1 MRKTALALTVL
12 AAIGTSAMA
21 MNYYDVDMYYL
32 RDQSKTLTVEDKQHT
47 GDIAV
52 PYLGRGVSEG
62 AVDQA
67 VADIQ
72 NFLNQKYGEGQY
84 FVYTDKDVSDYHMNI
99 YVTNDANQVPA
110 PAPAEPTVATAPTE
124 PAAVPASTVLADG
137 GIVLQLTDFTHEMAA
152 ADREQITAI
161 LGNYTYGDSAA
172 NLADRAEDAVQQYMD
187 QKYGDDFYDVDV
199 KKVADGAYDVQVK
212 GDDNYKT
219 PGAAVAPAQPNVA
232 PDTVSIVL
240 QLTDF
245 THEMAAADREQIT
258 AILGQYT
265 YGDSAANLADR
276 AEDAVQKYM
285 DQKYGDDF
293 YDVDVK
299 KLENGAYDVQIK
311 GDDNYKAPGAAVAPE
326 QPTVAPAAASIVL
339 QLTDF
344 THEMAAVDREQITAI
359 LGQYTHGDS
368 AANLADRAED
378 AVQQYMDQ
386 KYGDDFYDVDVK
398 KLENG
403 AYDVQIKGDDNYKAP
418 GAAVAPEQ
426 PTAQEAAFV
435 YELTDFTSQMT
446 DADRNNITHILNQYV
461 AGDTTA
467 NLVEKAR
474 NEVQHYLNQT
484 YGEETYKAAVNRL
497 ETNAYRMEIRMG
509 SSFIER
515 QVAAEQPA
523 AVKDHTVLEL
533 MDYTKALPAE
543 DRAAITG
550 ILGKYTY
557 GATPDSLSDQA
568 ENAVEYYLDQKYG
581 KDVYDVDRVSL
592 GENAFRIEIKADKNY
607 GK

>member
-12 AAIGTSAMA
+12 AAIGASAMA
-21 MNYYDVDMYYL
+21 TNYYDVDMYYL

-47 GDIAV
+47 GDLAV

-84 FVYTDKDVSDYHMNI
+84 FVYTDKDVSDHHMNI
-99 YVTNDANQVPA
+99 YVTKDANQVPA
-110 PAPAEPTVATAPTE
+110 QPAPAQPTVAPAPTE
-124 PAAVPASTVLADG
+124 PAAVPASTALADG

-172 NLADRAEDAVQQYMD
+172 NLAKRAEDAVEHYLD
-187 QKYGDDFYDVDV
+187 QKYG
-199 KKVADGAYDVQVK
+199 
-212 GDDNYKT
+212 N
-219 PGAAVAPAQPNVA
+219 
-232 PDTVSIVL
+232 
-240 QLTDF
+240 
-245 THEMAAADREQIT
+245 
-258 AILGQYT
+258 
-265 YGDSAANLADR
+265 
-276 AEDAVQKYM
+276 
-285 DQKYGDDF
+285 DF

-311 GDDNYKAPGAAVAPE
+311 ADDHYKSPGAAVAP
-326 QPTVAPAAASIVL
+326 A
-339 QLTDF
+339 
-344 THEMAAVDREQITAI
+344 
-359 LGQYTHGDS
+359 
-368 AANLADRAED
+368 
-378 AVQQYMDQ
+378 
-386 KYGDDFYDVDVK
+386 
-398 KLENG
+398 
-403 AYDVQIKGDDNYKAP
+403 
-418 GAAVAPEQ
+418 Q
-426 PTAQEAAFV
+426 PTAPAAAFV
-435 YELTDFTSQMT
+435 YELTDFTNQMT
-446 DADRNNITHILNQYV
+446 DTDRNNITHILNQYV
-461 AGDTTA
+461 AGDTAA

-543 DRAAITG
+543 DRAAITE

-581 KDVYDVDRVSL
+581 EDVYDVDRVSL
-592 GENAFRIEIKADKNY
+592 GENAFRIEVKADKNY

>member
-72 NFLNQKYGEGQY
+72 NFLNQKYGGGQY

-110 PAPAEPTVATAPTE
+110 QPVQPAPAQPTE

-172 NLADRAEDAVQQYMD
+172 NLAERAEDAVEHYLD
-187 QKYGDDFYDVDV
+187 QKYGD
-199 KKVADGAYDVQVK
+199 
-212 GDDNYKT
+212 N
-219 PGAAVAPAQPNVA
+219 
-232 PDTVSIVL
+232 
-240 QLTDF
+240 
-245 THEMAAADREQIT
+245 
-258 AILGQYT
+258 
-265 YGDSAANLADR
+265 
-276 AEDAVQKYM
+276 
-285 DQKYGDDF
+285 F

-311 GDDNYKAPGAAVAPE
+311 GDDNYKAPGAAVAPA
-326 QPTVAPAAASIVL
+326 TASVVL

-344 THEMAAVDREQITAI
+344 TKEMAAVDREQITAI

-368 AANLADRAED
+368 AANLAERAED
-378 AVQQYMDQ
+378 AVEHYLDQ
-386 KYGDDFYDVDVK
+386 KYGNDFYDVDVK

-403 AYDVQIKGDDNYKAP
+403 AYDVQIKADDHYKSP
-418 GAAVAPEQ
+418 GAAVAPTQ
-426 PTAQEAAFV
+426 PVAQEAAFV

-446 DADRNNITHILNQYV
+446 DTDRNNITHILNQYV

-474 NEVQHYLNQT
+474 NEVQLYLNKT

-543 DRAAITG
+543 DRAAITE

-592 GENAFRIEIKADKNY
+592 GENAFRIEVKADKNY

>member
-1 MRKTALALTVL
+1 MGKTALALTVL

-21 MNYYDVDMYYL
+21 TNYYDVDMYYL

-72 NFLNQKYGEGQY
+72 DFLNQKYGEGQY
-84 FVYTDKDVSDYHMNI
+84 FVYTDKDVSDHHMNI
-99 YVTNDANQVPA
+99 YVTNDVNQVPA
-110 PAPAEPTVATAPTE
+110 PAPAEPTVVPAPTE

-152 ADREQITAI
+152 ADREQVAAI
-161 LGNYTYGDSAA
+161 LGQYTHGDSAA
-172 NLADRAEDAVQQYMD
+172 NLAERAEDAVEHYLD
-187 QKYGDDFYDVDV
+187 QKYG
-199 KKVADGAYDVQVK
+199 
-212 GDDNYKT
+212 N
-219 PGAAVAPAQPNVA
+219 
-232 PDTVSIVL
+232 
-240 QLTDF
+240 
-245 THEMAAADREQIT
+245 
-258 AILGQYT
+258 
-265 YGDSAANLADR
+265 
-276 AEDAVQKYM
+276 
-285 DQKYGDDF
+285 DF

-311 GDDNYKAPGAAVAPE
+311 ADDNYKTPGA
-326 QPTVAPAAASIVL
+326 TVTPA
-339 QLTDF
+339 
-344 THEMAAVDREQITAI
+344 
-359 LGQYTHGDS
+359 
-368 AANLADRAED
+368 
-378 AVQQYMDQ
+378 
-386 KYGDDFYDVDVK
+386 
-398 KLENG
+398 
-403 AYDVQIKGDDNYKAP
+403 
-418 GAAVAPEQ
+418 Q
-426 PTAQEAAFV
+426 PTAPTAAFI

-446 DADRNNITHILNQYV
+446 DTDRNNITHILNQYV

-484 YGEETYKAAVNRL
+484 YGEETYKAAVNHL
-497 ETNAYRMEIRMG
+497 DTNAYRMEIRMG

-543 DRAAITG
+543 DRAAITE

-592 GENAFRIEIKADKNY
+592 GENAFRIEVKADKNY

>member
-72 NFLNQKYGEGQY
+72 NFLNEKYGEGQY

-110 PAPAEPTVATAPTE
+110 PAPAEPTVAPAPTE

-172 NLADRAEDAVQQYMD
+172 NLAERAEDAVEHYLD
-187 QKYGDDFYDVDV
+187 QKYG
-199 KKVADGAYDVQVK
+199 
-212 GDDNYKT
+212 N
-219 PGAAVAPAQPNVA
+219 
-232 PDTVSIVL
+232 
-240 QLTDF
+240 
-245 THEMAAADREQIT
+245 
-258 AILGQYT
+258 
-265 YGDSAANLADR
+265 
-276 AEDAVQKYM
+276 
-285 DQKYGDDF
+285 DF

-311 GDDNYKAPGAAVAPE
+311 ADDHYKSPGA
-326 QPTVAPAAASIVL
+326 TVTPA
-339 QLTDF
+339 
-344 THEMAAVDREQITAI
+344 
-359 LGQYTHGDS
+359 
-368 AANLADRAED
+368 
-378 AVQQYMDQ
+378 
-386 KYGDDFYDVDVK
+386 
-398 KLENG
+398 
-403 AYDVQIKGDDNYKAP
+403 
-418 GAAVAPEQ
+418 Q
-426 PTAQEAAFV
+426 PTAPAAAFV

-446 DADRNNITHILNQYV
+446 DTDRNNITHILNQYV

-523 AVKDHTVLEL
+523 AVQDHTVLEL

-543 DRAAITG
+543 DRAAITE

-592 GENAFRIEIKADKNY
+592 GENAFRIEVKADKNY

>member
-99 YVTNDANQVPA
+99 YVTNDANQAPAQPVQPA
-110 PAPAEPTVATAPTE
+110 PAQPKE

-172 NLADRAEDAVQQYMD
+172 NLAERAEDAVEHYLD
-187 QKYGDDFYDVDV
+187 QKYG
-199 KKVADGAYDVQVK
+199 
-212 GDDNYKT
+212 N
-219 PGAAVAPAQPNVA
+219 
-232 PDTVSIVL
+232 
-240 QLTDF
+240 
-245 THEMAAADREQIT
+245 
-258 AILGQYT
+258 
-265 YGDSAANLADR
+265 
-276 AEDAVQKYM
+276 
-285 DQKYGDDF
+285 DF

-299 KLENGAYDVQIK
+299 KLETGAYDVQIK
-311 GDDNYKAPGAAVAPE
+311 GDDNYKSPGAAA
-326 QPTVAPAAASIVL
+326 APA
-339 QLTDF
+339 
-344 THEMAAVDREQITAI
+344 
-359 LGQYTHGDS
+359 
-368 AANLADRAED
+368 
-378 AVQQYMDQ
+378 
-386 KYGDDFYDVDVK
+386 
-398 KLENG
+398 
-403 AYDVQIKGDDNYKAP
+403 
-418 GAAVAPEQ
+418 Q
-426 PTAQEAAFV
+426 PVAQEAAFV
-435 YELTDFTSQMT
+435 YELADFTSQMT
-446 DADRNNITHILNQYV
+446 DTDRNNITHILNQYV

-467 NLVEKAR
+467 NLVERAR

-543 DRAAITG
+543 DRAAITE

-592 GENAFRIEIKADKNY
+592 GENAFRIEVKADKNY

>member
-12 AAIGTSAMA
+12 AAIGASAMA
-21 MNYYDVDMYYL
+21 TNYYDVDMYYL

-47 GDIAV
+47 GDLAV

-84 FVYTDKDVSDYHMNI
+84 FVYTDKDVSDHHMNI
-99 YVTNDANQVPA
+99 YVTKDANQVPA
-110 PAPAEPTVATAPTE
+110 QPAPAQPTVAPAPTE
-124 PAAVPASTVLADG
+124 PAAVPASSVLADG

-172 NLADRAEDAVQQYMD
+172 NLAERAEDAVEHYLG
-187 QKYGDDFYDVDV
+187 QKYG
-199 KKVADGAYDVQVK
+199 
-212 GDDNYKT
+212 
-219 PGAAVAPAQPNVA
+219 
-232 PDTVSIVL
+232 
-240 QLTDF
+240 
-245 THEMAAADREQIT
+245 E
-258 AILGQYT
+258 
-265 YGDSAANLADR
+265 
-276 AEDAVQKYM
+276 
-285 DQKYGDDF
+285 DF

-299 KLENGAYDVQIK
+299 KLEDGAYDVQIK
-311 GDDNYKAPGAAVAPE
+311 ADDHYKSPGAAVAP
-326 QPTVAPAAASIVL
+326 A
-339 QLTDF
+339 
-344 THEMAAVDREQITAI
+344 
-359 LGQYTHGDS
+359 
-368 AANLADRAED
+368 
-378 AVQQYMDQ
+378 
-386 KYGDDFYDVDVK
+386 
-398 KLENG
+398 
-403 AYDVQIKGDDNYKAP
+403 
-418 GAAVAPEQ
+418 Q
-426 PTAQEAAFV
+426 PTAPAAAFV

-446 DADRNNITHILNQYV
+446 DTDRNNITRILNQYV
-461 AGDTTA
+461 AGDTAA

-474 NEVQHYLNQT
+474 NEVQLYLNQT

-543 DRAAITG
+543 DRAAITE

-592 GENAFRIEIKADKNY
+592 GENAFRIEVKADKNY

>member
-12 AAIGTSAMA
+12 ATIGASAMA

-47 GDIAV
+47 GDLAV

-84 FVYTDKDVSDYHMNI
+84 FVYTDKDVSDHHMNI
-99 YVTNDANQVPA
+99 YVTKDANQVPA
-110 PAPAEPTVATAPTE
+110 QPAPAQPTVAPAPTE
-124 PAAVPASTVLADG
+124 PAAVPASTALADG

-172 NLADRAEDAVQQYMD
+172 NLADRAEDAVEHYLG
-187 QKYGDDFYDVDV
+187 QKYGEDFYDVDV
-199 KKVADGAYDVQVK
+199 KKLETGAYDVQIK
-212 GDDNYKT
+212 ADDHYKS
-219 PGAAVAPAQPNVA
+219 PGAAVAPAQPAVA
-232 PDTVSIVL
+232 TAPATASIVL

-245 THEMAAADREQIT
+245 TKEMAAADREQIT
-258 AILGQYT
+258 AILGNYT
-265 YGDSAANLADR
+265 YGDSAANLAER
-276 AEDAVQKYM
+276 AEDAVAHYL
-285 DQKYGDDF
+285 DQKYGNDF

-311 GDDNYKAPGAAVAPE
+311 ADDHYKSPGAAVAP
-326 QPTVAPAAASIVL
+326 A
-339 QLTDF
+339 
-344 THEMAAVDREQITAI
+344 
-359 LGQYTHGDS
+359 
-368 AANLADRAED
+368 
-378 AVQQYMDQ
+378 
-386 KYGDDFYDVDVK
+386 
-398 KLENG
+398 
-403 AYDVQIKGDDNYKAP
+403 
-418 GAAVAPEQ
+418 Q

-435 YELTDFTSQMT
+435 YELTDFTNQMT
-446 DADRNNITHILNQYV
+446 DTDRNNITHILNQYV

-543 DRAAITG
+543 DRAAITE

-592 GENAFRIEIKADKNY
+592 GENAFRIEVKADKNY

>member
-12 AAIGTSAMA
+12 AAIGASAMA
-21 MNYYDVDMYYL
+21 TNYYDVDMYYL

-47 GDIAV
+47 GDLAV

-84 FVYTDKDVSDYHMNI
+84 FVYTDKDVSDHHMNI
-99 YVTNDANQVPA
+99 YVTKDANQVPA
-110 PAPAEPTVATAPTE
+110 QPAPAQPTVAPAPTE

-172 NLADRAEDAVQQYMD
+172 NLAKRAEDAVEHYLD
-187 QKYGDDFYDVDV
+187 QKYG
-199 KKVADGAYDVQVK
+199 
-212 GDDNYKT
+212 
-219 PGAAVAPAQPNVA
+219 
-232 PDTVSIVL
+232 
-240 QLTDF
+240 
-245 THEMAAADREQIT
+245 E
-258 AILGQYT
+258 
-265 YGDSAANLADR
+265 
-276 AEDAVQKYM
+276 
-285 DQKYGDDF
+285 DF

-311 GDDNYKAPGAAVAPE
+311 ADDHYKSPGAAVAP
-326 QPTVAPAAASIVL
+326 A
-339 QLTDF
+339 
-344 THEMAAVDREQITAI
+344 
-359 LGQYTHGDS
+359 
-368 AANLADRAED
+368 
-378 AVQQYMDQ
+378 
-386 KYGDDFYDVDVK
+386 
-398 KLENG
+398 
-403 AYDVQIKGDDNYKAP
+403 
-418 GAAVAPEQ
+418 Q
-426 PTAQEAAFV
+426 PTAPAAAFV

-446 DADRNNITHILNQYV
+446 DTDRNNITHILNQYV
-461 AGDTTA
+461 AGDTAA

-543 DRAAITG
+543 DRAAITE

-592 GENAFRIEIKADKNY
+592 GENAFRIEVKADKNY

>member
-110 PAPAEPTVATAPTE
+110 SAPAEPTVTPAPTE

-161 LGNYTYGDSAA
+161 LG
-172 NLADRAEDAVQQYMD
+172 
-187 QKYGDDFYDVDV
+187 
-199 KKVADGAYDVQVK
+199 
-212 GDDNYKT
+212 
-219 PGAAVAPAQPNVA
+219 
-232 PDTVSIVL
+232 
-240 QLTDF
+240 
-245 THEMAAADREQIT
+245 
-258 AILGQYT
+258 QYT
-265 YGDSAANLADR
+265 YGDSAANLTER
-276 AEDAVQKYM
+276 AEDAVQK
-285 DQKYGDDF
+285 
-293 YDVDVK
+293 
-299 KLENGAYDVQIK
+299 
-311 GDDNYKAPGAAVAPE
+311 
-326 QPTVAPAAASIVL
+326 
-339 QLTDF
+339 
-344 THEMAAVDREQITAI
+344 
-359 LGQYTHGDS
+359 
-368 AANLADRAED
+368 
-378 AVQQYMDQ
+378 YMDQ

-446 DADRNNITHILNQYV
+446 DTDRNNITHILNQYV

-543 DRAAITG
+543 DRAAITE

-581 KDVYDVDRVSL
+581 KDVYDVERVSL

>member
-12 AAIGTSAMA
+12 AAIGASAMA
-21 MNYYDVDMYYL
+21 TNYYDVDMYYL

-47 GDIAV
+47 GDLAV

-84 FVYTDKDVSDYHMNI
+84 FVYTDKDVSDHHMNI
-99 YVTNDANQVPA
+99 YVTKDANQVPA
-110 PAPAEPTVATAPTE
+110 QPAPAQPTVAPAPTE

-172 NLADRAEDAVQQYMD
+172 NLAERAEDAVEHYLD
-187 QKYGDDFYDVDV
+187 QKYG
-199 KKVADGAYDVQVK
+199 
-212 GDDNYKT
+212 N
-219 PGAAVAPAQPNVA
+219 
-232 PDTVSIVL
+232 
-240 QLTDF
+240 
-245 THEMAAADREQIT
+245 
-258 AILGQYT
+258 
-265 YGDSAANLADR
+265 
-276 AEDAVQKYM
+276 
-285 DQKYGDDF
+285 DF

-311 GDDNYKAPGAAVAPE
+311 ADDHYKSPGAAVAP
-326 QPTVAPAAASIVL
+326 A
-339 QLTDF
+339 
-344 THEMAAVDREQITAI
+344 
-359 LGQYTHGDS
+359 
-368 AANLADRAED
+368 
-378 AVQQYMDQ
+378 
-386 KYGDDFYDVDVK
+386 
-398 KLENG
+398 
-403 AYDVQIKGDDNYKAP
+403 
-418 GAAVAPEQ
+418 Q
-426 PTAQEAAFV
+426 PTAPAAAFV
-435 YELTDFTSQMT
+435 YELTDFTNQMT
-446 DADRNNITHILNQYV
+446 DTDRNNITHILNQYV
-461 AGDTTA
+461 AGDTAA

-543 DRAAITG
+543 DRAAITE

-592 GENAFRIEIKADKNY
+592 GENAFRIEVKADKNY

>member
-47 GDIAV
+47 GDLAV

-84 FVYTDKDVSDYHMNI
+84 FVYTDKDVSDHHMNI
-99 YVTNDANQVPA
+99 YVTKDANQVPA
-110 PAPAEPTVATAPTE
+110 QPVQPAPAQPKES
-124 PAAVPASTVLADG
+124 AAVPASTVLADG

-161 LGNYTYGDSAA
+161 LG
-172 NLADRAEDAVQQYMD
+172 
-187 QKYGDDFYDVDV
+187 
-199 KKVADGAYDVQVK
+199 
-212 GDDNYKT
+212 
-219 PGAAVAPAQPNVA
+219 
-232 PDTVSIVL
+232 
-240 QLTDF
+240 
-245 THEMAAADREQIT
+245 
-258 AILGQYT
+258 QYT
-265 YGDSAANLADR
+265 YGDSAANLAER
-276 AEDAVQKYM
+276 AEDAVEHYL
-285 DQKYGDDF
+285 DQKYGEDF

-311 GDDNYKAPGAAVAPE
+311 GDDNYKTPGAAVAP
-326 QPTVAPAAASIVL
+326 A
-339 QLTDF
+339 
-344 THEMAAVDREQITAI
+344 
-359 LGQYTHGDS
+359 
-368 AANLADRAED
+368 
-378 AVQQYMDQ
+378 
-386 KYGDDFYDVDVK
+386 
-398 KLENG
+398 
-403 AYDVQIKGDDNYKAP
+403 
-418 GAAVAPEQ
+418 Q
-426 PTAQEAAFV
+426 PTAPAAAFV
-435 YELTDFTSQMT
+435 YELTDFTNQMT

-467 NLVEKAR
+467 NLVERAR
-474 NEVQHYLNQT
+474 NEVQLYLNQT

-543 DRAAITG
+543 DRAAITE

-592 GENAFRIEIKADKNY
+592 GENAFRIELKADKNY

>member
-12 AAIGTSAMA
+12 AAIGASAMA
-21 MNYYDVDMYYL
+21 TNYYDVDMYYL

-47 GDIAV
+47 GDLAV

-84 FVYTDKDVSDYHMNI
+84 FVYTDKDVSDHHMNI
-99 YVTNDANQVPA
+99 YVTKDTNQVPA
-110 PAPAEPTVATAPTE
+110 QPAPAQPTVAPAPTE

-172 NLADRAEDAVQQYMD
+172 NLAERAEDAVEHYLD
-187 QKYGDDFYDVDV
+187 QKYG
-199 KKVADGAYDVQVK
+199 
-212 GDDNYKT
+212 N
-219 PGAAVAPAQPNVA
+219 
-232 PDTVSIVL
+232 
-240 QLTDF
+240 
-245 THEMAAADREQIT
+245 
-258 AILGQYT
+258 
-265 YGDSAANLADR
+265 
-276 AEDAVQKYM
+276 
-285 DQKYGDDF
+285 DF

-299 KLENGAYDVQIK
+299 KLEDGAYDVQIK
-311 GDDNYKAPGAAVAPE
+311 GDDHYKSPGAAVAP
-326 QPTVAPAAASIVL
+326 A
-339 QLTDF
+339 
-344 THEMAAVDREQITAI
+344 
-359 LGQYTHGDS
+359 
-368 AANLADRAED
+368 
-378 AVQQYMDQ
+378 
-386 KYGDDFYDVDVK
+386 
-398 KLENG
+398 
-403 AYDVQIKGDDNYKAP
+403 
-418 GAAVAPEQ
+418 Q
-426 PTAQEAAFV
+426 PTAPAAAFV

-446 DADRNNITHILNQYV
+446 DTDRNNITHILNQYV
-461 AGDTTA
+461 AGDTAA

-543 DRAAITG
+543 DRAAITE

-592 GENAFRIEIKADKNY
+592 GENAFRIEVKADKNY
-607 GK
+607 GKYGK

>member
-21 MNYYDVDMYYL
+21 MNYYDVNMYYL

-72 NFLNQKYGEGQY
+72 NFLNEKYGEGQY

-99 YVTNDANQVPA
+99 YVTKDANQVPA
-110 PAPAEPTVATAPTE
+110 SAPAEPTVATAPTE

-137 GIVLQLTDFTHEMAA
+137 GIVLQLTDFTHEM
-152 ADREQITAI
+152 
-161 LGNYTYGDSAA
+161 
-172 NLADRAEDAVQQYMD
+172 V
-187 QKYGDDFYDVDV
+187 
-199 KKVADGAYDVQVK
+199 
-212 GDDNYKT
+212 
-219 PGAAVAPAQPNVA
+219 
-232 PDTVSIVL
+232 
-240 QLTDF
+240 
-245 THEMAAADREQIT
+245 AADREQIT

-265 YGDSAANLADR
+265 HGDSAANLAER
-276 AEDAVQKYM
+276 AEDSVEHYL

-311 GDDNYKAPGAAVAPE
+311 ADDHYKTPGTAVAPA
-326 QPTVAPAAASIVL
+326 QSNVAPATASVVL

-344 THEMAAVDREQITAI
+344 TKEMAAADREQITAI

-368 AANLADRAED
+368 AANLAERAED
-378 AVQQYMDQ
+378 AVEHYLDQ

-403 AYDVQIKGDDNYKAP
+403 AYDVQIKADDHYKTP
-418 GAAVAPEQ
+418 GAAVAPTQ
-426 PTAQEAAFV
+426 PVAQEAAFV

-467 NLVEKAR
+467 NLVERAR
-474 NEVQHYLNQT
+474 NEVQLYLNQT

-543 DRAAITG
+543 DRAAITE

>member
-72 NFLNQKYGEGQY
+72 NFLNEKYGEGQY

-99 YVTNDANQVPA
+99 YVTKDANQVPA
-110 PAPAEPTVATAPTE
+110 QPVQPAPAQPTE

-137 GIVLQLTDFTHEMAA
+137 GIVLQLTDFTHEM
-152 ADREQITAI
+152 
-161 LGNYTYGDSAA
+161 
-172 NLADRAEDAVQQYMD
+172 V
-187 QKYGDDFYDVDV
+187 
-199 KKVADGAYDVQVK
+199 
-212 GDDNYKT
+212 
-219 PGAAVAPAQPNVA
+219 
-232 PDTVSIVL
+232 
-240 QLTDF
+240 
-245 THEMAAADREQIT
+245 AADREQIT

-265 YGDSAANLADR
+265 HGDSAANLAER
-276 AEDAVQKYM
+276 AEDAVEHYL

-311 GDDNYKAPGAAVAPE
+311 ADDHYKTPGVAVAPA
-326 QPTVAPAAASIVL
+326 QPV
-339 QLTDF
+339 
-344 THEMAAVDREQITAI
+344 
-359 LGQYTHGDS
+359 
-368 AANLADRAED
+368 
-378 AVQQYMDQ
+378 
-386 KYGDDFYDVDVK
+386 
-398 KLENG
+398 
-403 AYDVQIKGDDNYKAP
+403 
-418 GAAVAPEQ
+418 
-426 PTAQEAAFV
+426 AQEAAFV

-446 DADRNNITHILNQYV
+446 DTDRNNITHILNQYV

-467 NLVEKAR
+467 NLVERAR
-474 NEVQHYLNQT
+474 NEVQLYLNQT

-543 DRAAITG
+543 DRAAITE

-592 GENAFRIEIKADKNY
+592 GENAFRIEVKADKNY

>member
-12 AAIGTSAMA
+12 AAIGASAMA
-21 MNYYDVDMYYL
+21 TNYYDVDMYYL

-47 GDIAV
+47 GDLAV

-84 FVYTDKDVSDYHMNI
+84 FVYTDKDVSDHHMNI
-99 YVTNDANQVPA
+99 YVTKDANQVPA
-110 PAPAEPTVATAPTE
+110 QPAPAQPTVAPAPTE
-124 PAAVPASTVLADG
+124 PAAVPASTALADG

-152 ADREQITAI
+152 ADREQITAS

-172 NLADRAEDAVQQYMD
+172 NLAERAEDAVAHYLD
-187 QKYGDDFYDVDV
+187 QKYG
-199 KKVADGAYDVQVK
+199 
-212 GDDNYKT
+212 N
-219 PGAAVAPAQPNVA
+219 
-232 PDTVSIVL
+232 
-240 QLTDF
+240 
-245 THEMAAADREQIT
+245 
-258 AILGQYT
+258 
-265 YGDSAANLADR
+265 
-276 AEDAVQKYM
+276 
-285 DQKYGDDF
+285 DF

-311 GDDNYKAPGAAVAPE
+311 ADDHYKSPGAAVAP
-326 QPTVAPAAASIVL
+326 A
-339 QLTDF
+339 
-344 THEMAAVDREQITAI
+344 
-359 LGQYTHGDS
+359 
-368 AANLADRAED
+368 
-378 AVQQYMDQ
+378 
-386 KYGDDFYDVDVK
+386 
-398 KLENG
+398 
-403 AYDVQIKGDDNYKAP
+403 
-418 GAAVAPEQ
+418 Q

-435 YELTDFTSQMT
+435 YELTDFTNQMT
-446 DADRNNITHILNQYV
+446 DTDRNNITHILNQYV
-461 AGDTTA
+461 AGDTAA

-543 DRAAITG
+543 DRAAITE

-581 KDVYDVDRVSL
+581 EDVYDVDRVSL
-592 GENAFRIEIKADKNY
+592 GENAFRIEVKADKNY

>member
-12 AAIGTSAMA
+12 AAIGASAMA
-21 MNYYDVDMYYL
+21 TNYYDVDMYYL

-47 GDIAV
+47 GDLAV

-84 FVYTDKDVSDYHMNI
+84 FVYTDKDVSDHHMNI
-99 YVTNDANQVPA
+99 YVTKDANQVPA
-110 PAPAEPTVATAPTE
+110 QPAPAQPTVAPAPTE

-137 GIVLQLTDFTHEMAA
+137 GIVLQLTDFTKEMAA

-172 NLADRAEDAVQQYMD
+172 NLAERAEDAVEHYLG
-187 QKYGDDFYDVDV
+187 QKYG
-199 KKVADGAYDVQVK
+199 
-212 GDDNYKT
+212 
-219 PGAAVAPAQPNVA
+219 
-232 PDTVSIVL
+232 
-240 QLTDF
+240 
-245 THEMAAADREQIT
+245 E
-258 AILGQYT
+258 
-265 YGDSAANLADR
+265 
-276 AEDAVQKYM
+276 
-285 DQKYGDDF
+285 DF

-299 KLENGAYDVQIK
+299 KLEDGAYDVQIK
-311 GDDNYKAPGAAVAPE
+311 ADDHYKSPGAAVAP
-326 QPTVAPAAASIVL
+326 A
-339 QLTDF
+339 
-344 THEMAAVDREQITAI
+344 
-359 LGQYTHGDS
+359 
-368 AANLADRAED
+368 
-378 AVQQYMDQ
+378 
-386 KYGDDFYDVDVK
+386 
-398 KLENG
+398 
-403 AYDVQIKGDDNYKAP
+403 
-418 GAAVAPEQ
+418 Q
-426 PTAQEAAFV
+426 PTAPAAAFV

-446 DADRNNITHILNQYV
+446 DTDRNNITHILNQYV
-461 AGDTTA
+461 AGDTAA

-543 DRAAITG
+543 DRAAITE

-592 GENAFRIEIKADKNY
+592 GENAFRIEVKADKNY

>member
-110 PAPAEPTVATAPTE
+110 QPVQPAPTQPTE

-152 ADREQITAI
+152 VDREQVAAI
-161 LGNYTYGDSAA
+161 LGQYTHGDSAA
-172 NLADRAEDAVQQYMD
+172 NLAERAEDAVEHYLD
-187 QKYGDDFYDVDV
+187 QKYG
-199 KKVADGAYDVQVK
+199 
-212 GDDNYKT
+212 
-219 PGAAVAPAQPNVA
+219 
-232 PDTVSIVL
+232 
-240 QLTDF
+240 
-245 THEMAAADREQIT
+245 E
-258 AILGQYT
+258 
-265 YGDSAANLADR
+265 
-276 AEDAVQKYM
+276 
-285 DQKYGDDF
+285 DF

-311 GDDNYKAPGAAVAPE
+311 ADDNYKAPGAAVAST
-326 QPTVAPAAASIVL
+326 QPV
-339 QLTDF
+339 
-344 THEMAAVDREQITAI
+344 
-359 LGQYTHGDS
+359 
-368 AANLADRAED
+368 
-378 AVQQYMDQ
+378 
-386 KYGDDFYDVDVK
+386 
-398 KLENG
+398 
-403 AYDVQIKGDDNYKAP
+403 
-418 GAAVAPEQ
+418 
-426 PTAQEAAFV
+426 AQEAAFV

-446 DADRNNITHILNQYV
+446 DTDRNNITHILNQYV

-467 NLVEKAR
+467 NLVERAR
-474 NEVQHYLNQT
+474 NEVQLYLNQT

-543 DRAAITG
+543 DRAAITE

-592 GENAFRIEIKADKNY
+592 GENAFRIEVKADKNY

>member
-12 AAIGTSAMA
+12 AAIGASAMA
-21 MNYYDVDMYYL
+21 TNYYDVDMYYL

-47 GDIAV
+47 GDLAV

-84 FVYTDKDVSDYHMNI
+84 FVYTDKDVSDHHMNI
-99 YVTNDANQVPA
+99 YVTKDANQVPA
-110 PAPAEPTVATAPTE
+110 QPAPAQPTVAPAPTE
-124 PAAVPASTVLADG
+124 PAAVPASTALADG

-172 NLADRAEDAVQQYMD
+172 NLAERAEDDVAHYLD
-187 QKYGDDFYDVDV
+187 QKYG
-199 KKVADGAYDVQVK
+199 
-212 GDDNYKT
+212 N
-219 PGAAVAPAQPNVA
+219 
-232 PDTVSIVL
+232 
-240 QLTDF
+240 
-245 THEMAAADREQIT
+245 
-258 AILGQYT
+258 
-265 YGDSAANLADR
+265 
-276 AEDAVQKYM
+276 
-285 DQKYGDDF
+285 DF

-311 GDDNYKAPGAAVAPE
+311 ADDHYKSPGAAVAP
-326 QPTVAPAAASIVL
+326 A
-339 QLTDF
+339 
-344 THEMAAVDREQITAI
+344 
-359 LGQYTHGDS
+359 
-368 AANLADRAED
+368 
-378 AVQQYMDQ
+378 
-386 KYGDDFYDVDVK
+386 
-398 KLENG
+398 
-403 AYDVQIKGDDNYKAP
+403 
-418 GAAVAPEQ
+418 Q

-435 YELTDFTSQMT
+435 YELTDFTNQMT
-446 DADRNNITHILNQYV
+446 DTDRNNITHILNQYV
-461 AGDTTA
+461 AGDTAA

-543 DRAAITG
+543 DRAAITE

-581 KDVYDVDRVSL
+581 EDVYDVDRVSL
-592 GENAFRIEIKADKNY
+592 GENAFRIEVKADKNY

>member
-12 AAIGTSAMA
+12 AAIGASAMA
-21 MNYYDVDMYYL
+21 TNYYDVDMYYL

-47 GDIAV
+47 GDLAV

-84 FVYTDKDVSDYHMNI
+84 FVYTDKDVSDHHMNI
-99 YVTNDANQVPA
+99 YVTKDANQVPA
-110 PAPAEPTVATAPTE
+110 QPAPAQPTVAPAPTE

-152 ADREQITAI
+152 ADREQITAL

-172 NLADRAEDAVQQYMD
+172 NLAKRAEDAVEHYLD
-187 QKYGDDFYDVDV
+187 QKYG
-199 KKVADGAYDVQVK
+199 
-212 GDDNYKT
+212 
-219 PGAAVAPAQPNVA
+219 
-232 PDTVSIVL
+232 
-240 QLTDF
+240 
-245 THEMAAADREQIT
+245 E
-258 AILGQYT
+258 
-265 YGDSAANLADR
+265 
-276 AEDAVQKYM
+276 
-285 DQKYGDDF
+285 DF

-311 GDDNYKAPGAAVAPE
+311 ADDHYKSPGAAVAP
-326 QPTVAPAAASIVL
+326 A
-339 QLTDF
+339 
-344 THEMAAVDREQITAI
+344 
-359 LGQYTHGDS
+359 
-368 AANLADRAED
+368 
-378 AVQQYMDQ
+378 
-386 KYGDDFYDVDVK
+386 
-398 KLENG
+398 
-403 AYDVQIKGDDNYKAP
+403 
-418 GAAVAPEQ
+418 Q
-426 PTAQEAAFV
+426 PTAPAAAFV

-446 DADRNNITHILNQYV
+446 DTDRNNITHILNQYV
-461 AGDTTA
+461 AGDTAA

-543 DRAAITG
+543 DRAAITE

-592 GENAFRIEIKADKNY
+592 GENAFRIEVKADKNY

>member
-1 MRKTALALTVL
+1 MMRKTALALTVL
-12 AAIGTSAMA
+12 ATIGASAMA

-47 GDIAV
+47 GDLAV
-52 PYLGRGVSEG
+52 SYLGRGISES

-72 NFLNQKYGEGQY
+72 SFLNQKYGEGQY
-84 FVYTDKDVSDYHMNI
+84 FVYTDKDVSDHHMNI
-99 YVTNDANQVPA
+99 YVTKDANQVPA
-110 PAPAEPTVATAPTE
+110 PTAQ

-137 GIVLQLTDFTHEMAA
+137 GIVLQLTDFTKEMAA
-152 ADREQITAI
+152 VDREQITAI

-172 NLADRAEDAVQQYMD
+172 NLAERAEDAVEHYLD
-187 QKYGDDFYDVDV
+187 QKYG
-199 KKVADGAYDVQVK
+199 
-212 GDDNYKT
+212 
-219 PGAAVAPAQPNVA
+219 
-232 PDTVSIVL
+232 
-240 QLTDF
+240 
-245 THEMAAADREQIT
+245 E
-258 AILGQYT
+258 
-265 YGDSAANLADR
+265 
-276 AEDAVQKYM
+276 
-285 DQKYGDDF
+285 DF

-311 GDDNYKAPGAAVAPE
+311 ADDHYKSPGTAVAPA
-326 QPTVAPAAASIVL
+326 QPV
-339 QLTDF
+339 
-344 THEMAAVDREQITAI
+344 
-359 LGQYTHGDS
+359 
-368 AANLADRAED
+368 
-378 AVQQYMDQ
+378 
-386 KYGDDFYDVDVK
+386 
-398 KLENG
+398 
-403 AYDVQIKGDDNYKAP
+403 
-418 GAAVAPEQ
+418 
-426 PTAQEAAFV
+426 AQEAAFV

-467 NLVEKAR
+467 NLVERAR
-474 NEVQHYLNQT
+474 NEVQLYLNQT

-543 DRAAITG
+543 DRAAITE

-592 GENAFRIEIKADKNY
+592 GENAFRIELKADKNY

>member
-21 MNYYDVDMYYL
+21 TNYYDVDMYYL

-72 NFLNQKYGEGQY
+72 DFLNQKYGEGQY
-84 FVYTDKDVSDYHMNI
+84 FVYTDKDVSDHHMNI
-99 YVTNDANQVPA
+99 YVTNDVNQVPA

-124 PAAVPASTVLADG
+124 PAAAPASTVLADG

-152 ADREQITAI
+152 ADHEQIAAI
-161 LGNYTYGDSAA
+161 LGQYTHGDSAA
-172 NLADRAEDAVQQYMD
+172 NLAERAEDAVQHY
-187 QKYGDDFYDVDV
+187 
-199 KKVADGAYDVQVK
+199 
-212 GDDNYKT
+212 
-219 PGAAVAPAQPNVA
+219 
-232 PDTVSIVL
+232 L
-240 QLTDF
+240 
-245 THEMAAADREQIT
+245 
-258 AILGQYT
+258 
-265 YGDSAANLADR
+265 
-276 AEDAVQKYM
+276 

-311 GDDNYKAPGAAVAPE
+311 ADDRYKSPVA
-326 QPTVAPAAASIVL
+326 TVTPA
-339 QLTDF
+339 
-344 THEMAAVDREQITAI
+344 
-359 LGQYTHGDS
+359 
-368 AANLADRAED
+368 
-378 AVQQYMDQ
+378 
-386 KYGDDFYDVDVK
+386 
-398 KLENG
+398 
-403 AYDVQIKGDDNYKAP
+403 
-418 GAAVAPEQ
+418 Q
-426 PTAQEAAFV
+426 PTAPAAAFV

-446 DADRNNITHILNQYV
+446 DTDRNNITHILNQYV

-474 NEVQHYLNQT
+474 NEVQLYLNQT

-543 DRAAITG
+543 DRVAITE

-592 GENAFRIEIKADKNY
+592 GENAFRIEVKADKNY

>member
-12 AAIGTSAMA
+12 AAIGASAMA
-21 MNYYDVDMYYL
+21 TNYYDVDMYYL

-47 GDIAV
+47 GDLAV

-84 FVYTDKDVSDYHMNI
+84 FVYTDKDVSDHHMNI
-99 YVTNDANQVPA
+99 YVTKDANQVPA
-110 PAPAEPTVATAPTE
+110 QPAPAQPTVAPDPTE

-172 NLADRAEDAVQQYMD
+172 NLAERAEDAVEHYLG
-187 QKYGDDFYDVDV
+187 QKYG
-199 KKVADGAYDVQVK
+199 
-212 GDDNYKT
+212 
-219 PGAAVAPAQPNVA
+219 
-232 PDTVSIVL
+232 
-240 QLTDF
+240 
-245 THEMAAADREQIT
+245 E
-258 AILGQYT
+258 
-265 YGDSAANLADR
+265 
-276 AEDAVQKYM
+276 
-285 DQKYGDDF
+285 DF

-299 KLENGAYDVQIK
+299 KLEDGAYDVQIK
-311 GDDNYKAPGAAVAPE
+311 ADDHYKSPGAAVAPA
-326 QPTVAPAAASIVL
+326 QPTAPAAS
-339 QLTDF
+339 
-344 THEMAAVDREQITAI
+344 
-359 LGQYTHGDS
+359 
-368 AANLADRAED
+368 
-378 AVQQYMDQ
+378 
-386 KYGDDFYDVDVK
+386 
-398 KLENG
+398 
-403 AYDVQIKGDDNYKAP
+403 
-418 GAAVAPEQ
+418 
-426 PTAQEAAFV
+426 FV

-446 DADRNNITHILNQYV
+446 ATDRNNITHILNQYV
-461 AGDTTA
+461 AGDTAA

-543 DRAAITG
+543 DRAAITE

-581 KDVYDVDRVSL
+581 EDVYDVDRVSL
-592 GENAFRIEIKADKNY
+592 GENAFRIELKADKNY

>member
-110 PAPAEPTVATAPTE
+110 QPVQPAPAQPKE

-172 NLADRAEDAVQQYMD
+172 NLAE
-187 QKYGDDFYDVDV
+187 
-199 KKVADGAYDVQVK
+199 
-212 GDDNYKT
+212 
-219 PGAAVAPAQPNVA
+219 
-232 PDTVSIVL
+232 
-240 QLTDF
+240 
-245 THEMAAADREQIT
+245 
-258 AILGQYT
+258 
-265 YGDSAANLADR
+265 R

-311 GDDNYKAPGAAVAPE
+311 GDDNYKMPGTAVAPA
-326 QPTVAPAAASIVL
+326 TASVVL

-344 THEMAAVDREQITAI
+344 THEMAAVDREQVAAI

-368 AANLADRAED
+368 AANLAERAED
-378 AVQQYMDQ
+378 AVQHYLDQ
-386 KYGDDFYDVDVK
+386 KYGEDFYDVDVK

-403 AYDVQIKGDDNYKAP
+403 AYDVQIKADDNYKAP
-418 GAAVAPEQ
+418 GAAVASTQ
-426 PTAQEAAFV
+426 PVAQEAAFV

-446 DADRNNITHILNQYV
+446 DTDRNNITHILNQYV

-467 NLVEKAR
+467 NLVERAR
-474 NEVQHYLNQT
+474 NEVQLYLNQT

-543 DRAAITG
+543 DRAAITE

-592 GENAFRIEIKADKNY
+592 GENAFRIEVKADKNY

>member
-1 MRKTALALTVL
+1 MEH
-12 AAIGTSAMA
+12 
-21 MNYYDVDMYYL
+21 YL
-32 RDQSKTLTVEDKQHT
+32 
-47 GDIAV
+47 
-52 PYLGRGVSEG
+52 
-62 AVDQA
+62 
-67 VADIQ
+67 
-72 NFLNQKYGEGQY
+72 
-84 FVYTDKDVSDYHMNI
+84 
-99 YVTNDANQVPA
+99 
-110 PAPAEPTVATAPTE
+110 
-124 PAAVPASTVLADG
+124 
-137 GIVLQLTDFTHEMAA
+137 
-152 ADREQITAI
+152 
-161 LGNYTYGDSAA
+161 
-172 NLADRAEDAVQQYMD
+172 
-187 QKYGDDFYDVDV
+187 
-199 KKVADGAYDVQVK
+199 
-212 GDDNYKT
+212 
-219 PGAAVAPAQPNVA
+219 
-232 PDTVSIVL
+232 
-240 QLTDF
+240 
-245 THEMAAADREQIT
+245 
-258 AILGQYT
+258 
-265 YGDSAANLADR
+265 
-276 AEDAVQKYM
+276 

-311 GDDNYKAPGAAVAPE
+311 ADDHYKTPGTAVAPA
-326 QPTVAPAAASIVL
+326 QSNVAPATASVVL

-344 THEMAAVDREQITAI
+344 TKEMAAADREQITAI

-368 AANLADRAED
+368 AANLAERAED
-378 AVQQYMDQ
+378 AVEHYLDQ

-403 AYDVQIKGDDNYKAP
+403 AYDVQIKADDHYKTP
-418 GAAVAPEQ
+418 GAAVAPTQ
-426 PTAQEAAFV
+426 PVAQEAAFV

-467 NLVEKAR
+467 NLVERAR
-474 NEVQHYLNQT
+474 NEVQLYLNQT

-543 DRAAITG
+543 DRAAITE

>member
-12 AAIGTSAMA
+12 AAIGASAMA
-21 MNYYDVDMYYL
+21 TNYYDVDMYYL

-47 GDIAV
+47 GDLAV

-84 FVYTDKDVSDYHMNI
+84 FVYTDKDVSDHHMNI
-99 YVTNDANQVPA
+99 YVTKDANQVPA
-110 PAPAEPTVATAPTE
+110 QPAPAQPTVAPAPTE

-172 NLADRAEDAVQQYMD
+172 NLAERAEDAVEHYLD
-187 QKYGDDFYDVDV
+187 QKYG
-199 KKVADGAYDVQVK
+199 
-212 GDDNYKT
+212 
-219 PGAAVAPAQPNVA
+219 
-232 PDTVSIVL
+232 
-240 QLTDF
+240 
-245 THEMAAADREQIT
+245 E
-258 AILGQYT
+258 
-265 YGDSAANLADR
+265 
-276 AEDAVQKYM
+276 
-285 DQKYGDDF
+285 DF

-311 GDDNYKAPGAAVAPE
+311 ADDHYKSPGAAVAP
-326 QPTVAPAAASIVL
+326 A
-339 QLTDF
+339 
-344 THEMAAVDREQITAI
+344 
-359 LGQYTHGDS
+359 
-368 AANLADRAED
+368 
-378 AVQQYMDQ
+378 
-386 KYGDDFYDVDVK
+386 
-398 KLENG
+398 
-403 AYDVQIKGDDNYKAP
+403 
-418 GAAVAPEQ
+418 Q
-426 PTAQEAAFV
+426 PTAPAAAFV

-446 DADRNNITHILNQYV
+446 DTDRNNITHILNQYV
-461 AGDTTA
+461 AGDTAA

-543 DRAAITG
+543 DRAAITE

-581 KDVYDVDRVSL
+581 KDVYDIDRVSL
-592 GENAFRIEIKADKNY
+592 GENAFRIEVKADKNY

>member
-12 AAIGTSAMA
+12 AAIGASAMA
-21 MNYYDVDMYYL
+21 TNYYDVDMYYL

-47 GDIAV
+47 GDLAV

-84 FVYTDKDVSDYHMNI
+84 FVYTDKDVSDHHMNI
-99 YVTNDANQVPA
+99 YVTKDANQVPA
-110 PAPAEPTVATAPTE
+110 QPAPAQPTVAPAPTE
-124 PAAVPASTVLADG
+124 PAAVPASTALADG

-152 ADREQITAI
+152 ADCEQITAI

-172 NLADRAEDAVQQYMD
+172 NLAERAEDAVAHYLD
-187 QKYGDDFYDVDV
+187 QKYG
-199 KKVADGAYDVQVK
+199 
-212 GDDNYKT
+212 N
-219 PGAAVAPAQPNVA
+219 
-232 PDTVSIVL
+232 
-240 QLTDF
+240 
-245 THEMAAADREQIT
+245 
-258 AILGQYT
+258 
-265 YGDSAANLADR
+265 
-276 AEDAVQKYM
+276 
-285 DQKYGDDF
+285 DF

-311 GDDNYKAPGAAVAPE
+311 ADDHYKSPGAAVAP
-326 QPTVAPAAASIVL
+326 A
-339 QLTDF
+339 
-344 THEMAAVDREQITAI
+344 
-359 LGQYTHGDS
+359 
-368 AANLADRAED
+368 
-378 AVQQYMDQ
+378 
-386 KYGDDFYDVDVK
+386 
-398 KLENG
+398 
-403 AYDVQIKGDDNYKAP
+403 
-418 GAAVAPEQ
+418 Q

-435 YELTDFTSQMT
+435 YELTDFTNQMT
-446 DADRNNITHILNQYV
+446 DTDRNNITHILNQYV
-461 AGDTTA
+461 AGDTAA

-543 DRAAITG
+543 DRAAITE

-581 KDVYDVDRVSL
+581 EDVYDVDRVSL
-592 GENAFRIEIKADKNY
+592 GENAFRIEVKADKNY

>member
-12 AAIGTSAMA
+12 AAIGASAMA
-21 MNYYDVDMYYL
+21 TNYYDVDMYYL

-47 GDIAV
+47 GDLAV

-84 FVYTDKDVSDYHMNI
+84 FVYTDKDVSDHHMNI
-99 YVTNDANQVPA
+99 YVTKDANQVPA
-110 PAPAEPTVATAPTE
+110 QPAPAQPTVAPAPTE
-124 PAAVPASTVLADG
+124 PAAVPASTALADG

-172 NLADRAEDAVQQYMD
+172 NLAERAEDAVEHYLG
-187 QKYGDDFYDVDV
+187 QKYG
-199 KKVADGAYDVQVK
+199 
-212 GDDNYKT
+212 
-219 PGAAVAPAQPNVA
+219 
-232 PDTVSIVL
+232 
-240 QLTDF
+240 
-245 THEMAAADREQIT
+245 E
-258 AILGQYT
+258 
-265 YGDSAANLADR
+265 
-276 AEDAVQKYM
+276 
-285 DQKYGDDF
+285 DF

-311 GDDNYKAPGAAVAPE
+311 ADDHYKSPGAAVAP
-326 QPTVAPAAASIVL
+326 A
-339 QLTDF
+339 
-344 THEMAAVDREQITAI
+344 
-359 LGQYTHGDS
+359 
-368 AANLADRAED
+368 
-378 AVQQYMDQ
+378 
-386 KYGDDFYDVDVK
+386 
-398 KLENG
+398 
-403 AYDVQIKGDDNYKAP
+403 
-418 GAAVAPEQ
+418 Q

-435 YELTDFTSQMT
+435 YELTDFTNQMT
-446 DADRNNITHILNQYV
+446 DTDRNNITHILNQYV
-461 AGDTTA
+461 AGDTAA

-543 DRAAITG
+543 DRAAITE

-581 KDVYDVDRVSL
+581 EDVYDVDRVSL
-592 GENAFRIEIKADKNY
+592 GENAFRIEVKADKNY

>member
-12 AAIGTSAMA
+12 AAIGASAMA
-21 MNYYDVDMYYL
+21 TNYYDVDMYYL

-47 GDIAV
+47 GDLAV

-84 FVYTDKDVSDYHMNI
+84 FVYTDKDVSDHHMNI
-99 YVTNDANQVPA
+99 YVTKDANQVPA
-110 PAPAEPTVATAPTE
+110 QPAPAQPTVAPAPTE

-172 NLADRAEDAVQQYMD
+172 NLAERAEDAVEHYLG
-187 QKYGDDFYDVDV
+187 QKYG
-199 KKVADGAYDVQVK
+199 
-212 GDDNYKT
+212 
-219 PGAAVAPAQPNVA
+219 
-232 PDTVSIVL
+232 
-240 QLTDF
+240 
-245 THEMAAADREQIT
+245 E
-258 AILGQYT
+258 
-265 YGDSAANLADR
+265 
-276 AEDAVQKYM
+276 
-285 DQKYGDDF
+285 DF

-311 GDDNYKAPGAAVAPE
+311 ADDHYKSPGAAVAP
-326 QPTVAPAAASIVL
+326 A
-339 QLTDF
+339 
-344 THEMAAVDREQITAI
+344 
-359 LGQYTHGDS
+359 
-368 AANLADRAED
+368 
-378 AVQQYMDQ
+378 
-386 KYGDDFYDVDVK
+386 
-398 KLENG
+398 
-403 AYDVQIKGDDNYKAP
+403 
-418 GAAVAPEQ
+418 Q
-426 PTAQEAAFV
+426 PTAPAAAFV

-446 DADRNNITHILNQYV
+446 DTDRNNITHILNQYV
-461 AGDTTA
+461 AGDTAA

-543 DRAAITG
+543 DRAAITE

-592 GENAFRIEIKADKNY
+592 GENAFRIEVKADKNY

>member
-52 PYLGRGVSEG
+52 PYLGRGVSED

-110 PAPAEPTVATAPTE
+110 QPVQPAPTQPKE

-172 NLADRAEDAVQQYMD
+172 NLAERAEDAVQQYMD

-199 KKVADGAYDVQVK
+199 KKVADGAYDVQ
-212 GDDNYKT
+212 
-219 PGAAVAPAQPNVA
+219 
-232 PDTVSIVL
+232 I
-240 QLTDF
+240 
-245 THEMAAADREQIT
+245 E
-258 AILGQYT
+258 
-265 YGDSAANLADR
+265 
-276 AEDAVQKYM
+276 
-285 DQKYGDDF
+285 
-293 YDVDVK
+293 
-299 KLENGAYDVQIK
+299 
-311 GDDNYKAPGAAVAPE
+311 GDDNYKAPGAAVAP
-326 QPTVAPAAASIVL
+326 A
-339 QLTDF
+339 
-344 THEMAAVDREQITAI
+344 
-359 LGQYTHGDS
+359 
-368 AANLADRAED
+368 
-378 AVQQYMDQ
+378 
-386 KYGDDFYDVDVK
+386 
-398 KLENG
+398 
-403 AYDVQIKGDDNYKAP
+403 
-418 GAAVAPEQ
+418 Q

-446 DADRNNITHILNQYV
+446 DTDRNNITHILNQYV

-515 QVAAEQPA
+515 QVAAEEPA

-543 DRAAITG
+543 DRAAITE

>member
-12 AAIGTSAMA
+12 AAIGASAMA
-21 MNYYDVDMYYL
+21 TNYYDVDMYYL

-47 GDIAV
+47 GDLAV

-84 FVYTDKDVSDYHMNI
+84 FVYTDKDVSDHHMNI
-99 YVTNDANQVPA
+99 YVTKDANQVPA
-110 PAPAEPTVATAPTE
+110 QPAPAQPTVAPAPTE
-124 PAAVPASTVLADG
+124 PAAVPASTALADG

-172 NLADRAEDAVQQYMD
+172 NLAERAEDAVAHYLD
-187 QKYGDDFYDVDV
+187 QKYG
-199 KKVADGAYDVQVK
+199 
-212 GDDNYKT
+212 N
-219 PGAAVAPAQPNVA
+219 
-232 PDTVSIVL
+232 
-240 QLTDF
+240 
-245 THEMAAADREQIT
+245 
-258 AILGQYT
+258 
-265 YGDSAANLADR
+265 
-276 AEDAVQKYM
+276 
-285 DQKYGDDF
+285 DF

-311 GDDNYKAPGAAVAPE
+311 ADDHYKSPGAAVAP
-326 QPTVAPAAASIVL
+326 A
-339 QLTDF
+339 
-344 THEMAAVDREQITAI
+344 
-359 LGQYTHGDS
+359 
-368 AANLADRAED
+368 
-378 AVQQYMDQ
+378 
-386 KYGDDFYDVDVK
+386 
-398 KLENG
+398 
-403 AYDVQIKGDDNYKAP
+403 
-418 GAAVAPEQ
+418 Q

-435 YELTDFTSQMT
+435 YELTDFTNQMT
-446 DADRNNITHILNQYV
+446 DTDRNNITHILNQYV
-461 AGDTTA
+461 AGDTAA

-543 DRAAITG
+543 DRAAITE

-581 KDVYDVDRVSL
+581 EDVYDVDRVSL
-592 GENAFRIEIKADKNY
+592 GENAFRIEVKADKNY

>member
-12 AAIGTSAMA
+12 AAIGASAMA
-21 MNYYDVDMYYL
+21 TNYYDVDMYYL

-47 GDIAV
+47 GDLAV

-84 FVYTDKDVSDYHMNI
+84 FVYTDKDVSDHHMNI
-99 YVTNDANQVPA
+99 YVTKDANQVPA
-110 PAPAEPTVATAPTE
+110 QPAPAQPTVAPAPTE

-172 NLADRAEDAVQQYMD
+172 NLAERAEDAVEHYLD
-187 QKYGDDFYDVDV
+187 QKYG
-199 KKVADGAYDVQVK
+199 
-212 GDDNYKT
+212 
-219 PGAAVAPAQPNVA
+219 
-232 PDTVSIVL
+232 
-240 QLTDF
+240 
-245 THEMAAADREQIT
+245 E
-258 AILGQYT
+258 
-265 YGDSAANLADR
+265 
-276 AEDAVQKYM
+276 
-285 DQKYGDDF
+285 DF

-311 GDDNYKAPGAAVAPE
+311 ADDHYKSPGAAVAP
-326 QPTVAPAAASIVL
+326 A
-339 QLTDF
+339 
-344 THEMAAVDREQITAI
+344 
-359 LGQYTHGDS
+359 
-368 AANLADRAED
+368 
-378 AVQQYMDQ
+378 
-386 KYGDDFYDVDVK
+386 
-398 KLENG
+398 
-403 AYDVQIKGDDNYKAP
+403 
-418 GAAVAPEQ
+418 Q
-426 PTAQEAAFV
+426 PTAPAAAFV

-446 DADRNNITHILNQYV
+446 DTDRNNITHILNQYV
-461 AGDTTA
+461 AGDTAA

-543 DRAAITG
+543 DRAAITE

-581 KDVYDVDRVSL
+581 EDVYDVDRVSL

>member
-12 AAIGTSAMA
+12 AAIGASAMA
-21 MNYYDVDMYYL
+21 TNYYDVDMYYL

-47 GDIAV
+47 GDLAV

-84 FVYTDKDVSDYHMNI
+84 FVYTDKDVSDHHMNI
-99 YVTNDANQVPA
+99 YVTKDANQVPA
-110 PAPAEPTVATAPTE
+110 QPAPAQPTVAPAPTE

-172 NLADRAEDAVQQYMD
+172 NLAERAEDAVEHYLG
-187 QKYGDDFYDVDV
+187 QKYG
-199 KKVADGAYDVQVK
+199 
-212 GDDNYKT
+212 
-219 PGAAVAPAQPNVA
+219 
-232 PDTVSIVL
+232 
-240 QLTDF
+240 
-245 THEMAAADREQIT
+245 E
-258 AILGQYT
+258 
-265 YGDSAANLADR
+265 
-276 AEDAVQKYM
+276 
-285 DQKYGDDF
+285 DF

-299 KLENGAYDVQIK
+299 KLEDGAYDVQIK
-311 GDDNYKAPGAAVAPE
+311 ADDHYKSPGAAVAP
-326 QPTVAPAAASIVL
+326 A
-339 QLTDF
+339 
-344 THEMAAVDREQITAI
+344 
-359 LGQYTHGDS
+359 
-368 AANLADRAED
+368 
-378 AVQQYMDQ
+378 
-386 KYGDDFYDVDVK
+386 
-398 KLENG
+398 
-403 AYDVQIKGDDNYKAP
+403 
-418 GAAVAPEQ
+418 Q
-426 PTAQEAAFV
+426 PTAPAAAFV

-446 DADRNNITHILNQYV
+446 DTDRNNITHILNQYV
-461 AGDTTA
+461 AGDTAA

-543 DRAAITG
+543 DRAAITE

-592 GENAFRIEIKADKNY
+592 GENAFRIEVKADKNY

>member
-12 AAIGTSAMA
+12 AAIGASAMA
-21 MNYYDVDMYYL
+21 TNYYDVDMYYL

-47 GDIAV
+47 GDLAV

-84 FVYTDKDVSDYHMNI
+84 FVYTDKDVSDHHMNI
-99 YVTNDANQVPA
+99 YVTKDANQVPA
-110 PAPAEPTVATAPTE
+110 QPAPAQPTVAPAPTE
-124 PAAVPASTVLADG
+124 PAAVPASTALADG

-172 NLADRAEDAVQQYMD
+172 NLAERAEDAVAHYLD
-187 QKYGDDFYDVDV
+187 QKYG
-199 KKVADGAYDVQVK
+199 
-212 GDDNYKT
+212 N
-219 PGAAVAPAQPNVA
+219 
-232 PDTVSIVL
+232 
-240 QLTDF
+240 
-245 THEMAAADREQIT
+245 
-258 AILGQYT
+258 
-265 YGDSAANLADR
+265 
-276 AEDAVQKYM
+276 
-285 DQKYGDDF
+285 DF

-311 GDDNYKAPGAAVAPE
+311 ADDHYKSPGAAVAP
-326 QPTVAPAAASIVL
+326 A
-339 QLTDF
+339 
-344 THEMAAVDREQITAI
+344 
-359 LGQYTHGDS
+359 
-368 AANLADRAED
+368 
-378 AVQQYMDQ
+378 
-386 KYGDDFYDVDVK
+386 
-398 KLENG
+398 
-403 AYDVQIKGDDNYKAP
+403 
-418 GAAVAPEQ
+418 Q
-426 PTAQEAAFV
+426 PTAPAAAFV

-446 DADRNNITHILNQYV
+446 DTDRNNITHILNQYV
-461 AGDTTA
+461 AGDTAA

-543 DRAAITG
+543 DRAAITE

-581 KDVYDVDRVSL
+581 EDVYDVDRVSL
-592 GENAFRIEIKADKNY
+592 GENAFRIEVKADKNY